1 MPGRRSSTS
10 SLPSRQ
16 VYPQELVHELEQLHF
31 AKEANPRRRST
42 VEQKRDL
49 IDVYRKYKK
58 EEEPNESKATKAN
71 LQMHITSLTSIYSK
85 HHGNNLGSHTKD
97 YTTLAKEYKRM
108 EKYRI
113 HPRGAVK
120 ESDNEHL
127 SCVICSRQGGLDKV
141 FFPCQH
147 RCVCASCILNTAKPL
162 KQCPLCHAGISIV
175 LSNTSNVYDEYWT
188 WVEEVQTSTSTAF
201 VKSFFIQSKDA
212 IRLAMAKV
220 NNNNFDDV
228 PLVETSPTTNHCV
241 EEDDNE
247 LLEHSIAWSA
257 ILSCL
262 KHIFFFC
269 NRRSVVRVHVM
280 EKSIINHDQDLLVAD
295 ERA

>member
-1 MPGRRSSTS
+1 MNRPGRRSSTS
-10 SLPSRQ
+10 SHPSRQ
-16 VYPQELVHELEQLHF
+16 AYPQELVRELEQRV

-42 VEQKRDL
+42 EEQKRDL
-49 IDVYRKYKK
+49 IDVYRKYKQ
-58 EEEPNESKATKAN
+58 PNAKNKTNENKAN
-71 LQMHITSLTSIYSK
+71 LQMYITSLTSIYSK
-85 HHGNNLGSHTKD
+85 QHGTNLGSHSKD
-97 YTTLAKEYKRM
+97 YPTLAKEYKRM

-113 HPRGAVK
+113 HPREVVK
-120 ESDNEHL
+120 ESDTEHL

-147 RCVCASCILNTAKPL
+147 RCVCSSCLLSTATPP

-175 LSNTSNVYDEYWT
+175 LNNTSKVYEEYWN

-220 NNNNFDDV
+220 NSNNFDDV
-228 PLVETSPTTNHCV
+228 PPVEKSPTNHC
-241 EEDDNE
+241 EEDNGSK

-262 KHIFFFC
+262 KYILFC
-269 NRRSVVRVHVM
+269 NRRSVRVYVM
-280 EKSIINHDQDLLVAD
+280 EKPITNHDQDLLGAD
-295 ERA
+295 ERELE